1 MQLHVE
7 EQPQGDAMA
16 AAGLN
21 LWCRSD
27 GCRALLL
34 LGHGCTGE
42 GADGLLV
49 AYQRRARPWR
59 RSGRV
64 GGGDCWM
71 VAQGE
76 GEGLRL

>member
-1 MQLHVE
+1 MLLLLSFNCWSCCGGKEVQLHVE

-42 GADGLLV
+42 GG
-49 AYQRRARPWR
+49 
-59 RSGRV
+59 
-64 GGGDCWM
+64 
-71 VAQGE
+71 
-76 GEGLRL
+76 